1 MMRESCRAFS
11 RDGSVVLNRATTTT
25 DKEVTMKRRAFL
37 ISVLAATVGIGPW
50 VPAAGAAEVFIPL
63 LVYRTGAYAPSGIPS
78 ANGFNDYFNLL
89 NERDGGIE
97 GVKVVFEEC
106 EMQYDTKQGVECYER
121 MKNKHGGAVL
131 VNPFSTGIT
140 YQLIPKAPVD
150 KVVIH
155 SAGYG
160 MTASADGRW
169 FPWVFNFPMTY
180 WSQASAFVKYVG
192 QQEGGLDK
200 LKGKKLVHVFHNSPY
215 GKEANPTLETLAQKY
230 GFELTLL
237 AVDHPGQEQ
246 KATWLQ
252 VRRINPNWIYVSGW
266 GVMNQVAVKEAA
278 AINFPMDHVVGN
290 WWTGT
295 EADVV
300 PAGDG
305 AKGYKSMT
313 FHAPGNTF
321 KVHQDILKHVYDKGK
336 GAYGSDRTKF
346 GEVLHN
352 RTIIT
357 AMLNTEAIRTA
368 IKKYGK
374 KPPTPEQ
381 IRWGFENL
389 DLSEKRLEDLGF
401 KGMMRPLK
409 VTCEKHEGNGLAA
422 VQQWDGKQWK
432 VVSDWIEP
440 MRDVVRPKL
449 EEAAVVEAGKLGYT
463 KRDCS
468 KDG

>member
-1 MMRESCRAFS
+1 MRLRILLI
-11 RDGSVVLNRATTTT
+11 GVLT
-25 DKEVTMKRRAFL
+25 
-37 ISVLAATVGIGPW
+37 AAVAIGPM
-50 VPAAGAAEVFIPL
+50 VTRAVAQENTIFIPL
-63 LVYRTGAYAPSGIPS
+63 LVYRTGPYAPNGIPS

-89 NERDGGIE
+89 NERDGGIN
-97 GVKVVFEEC
+97 GIKLVWEEC
-106 EMQYDTKQGVECYER
+106 ETQYKTDVGVECYER
-121 MKNKHGGAVL
+121 LKNKHNGAVL

-169 FPWVFNFPMTY
+169 FPWVYNFPMTY
-180 WSQASAFVKYVG
+180 WSQASAFVKYVA
-192 QQEGGLDK
+192 QQEGGTDK
-200 LKGKKLVHVFHNSPY
+200 LRGKKIVHVYHNSPY
-215 GKEANPTLETLAQKY
+215 GKEANPTLETLARQL

-252 VRRINPNWIYVSGW
+252 VRRINPNWIYISGW

-313 FHAPGNTF
+313 FHAPGHGF
-321 KVHQDILKHVYDKGK
+321 KVHQDLFKYVHDKGK
-336 GAYGSDRTKF
+336 GVGPRAGV
-346 GEVLHN
+346 GEVLYN
-352 RTIIT
+352 RTIIN
-357 AMLNTEAIRTA
+357 AMLDTEAIRTA
-368 IKKYGK
+368 MAKFGNKALNG
-374 KPPTPEQ
+374 EQ
-381 IRWGFENL
+381 VRWGMENL
-389 DLSEKRLEDLGF
+389 NLTEQRLEQLGM
-401 KGMMRPLK
+401 KGLLRPLK
-409 VTCEKHEGNGLAA
+409 VTCDNHEGNGQAL
-422 VQQWDGKQWK
+422 VQQWDGQKWQI
-432 VVSDWIEP
+432 VSDWIEP
-440 MRDVVRPKL
+440 MREVVRPKL
-449 EEAAVVEAGKLGYT
+449 ETAAVEEAKKLGYT
-463 KRDCS
+463 MRDCS
-468 KDG
+468 KES

>member
-1 MMRESCRAFS
+1 MHLTKLLSIGLSAILVTGALAVSVRAQ
-11 RDGSVVLNRATTTT
+11 
-25 DKEVTMKRRAFL
+25 DKA
-37 ISVLAATVGIGPW
+37 I
-50 VPAAGAAEVFIPL
+50 FIPL
-63 LVYRTGAYAPSGIPS
+63 LVYRTGPFAPNGIPS
-78 ANGFNDYFNLL
+78 ANGFNDYFNLI
-89 NERDGGIE
+89 NERDGGIN
-97 GVKVVFEEC
+97 GVKIAWEEC
-106 EMQYDTKQGVECYER
+106 ETQYKTDLGVECYER
-121 MKNKHGGAVL
+121 LKGKNPVL

-180 WSQASAFVKYVG
+180 WSQASAFIKYVG

-200 LKGKKLVHVFHNSPY
+200 LKGKKIVHIYHNSPY
-215 GKEANPTLETLAQKY
+215 GKEANPTLEDLARRL

-237 AVDHPGQEQ
+237 AVDSPGQEQ

-252 VRRINPNWIYVSGW
+252 VRRLNPNWIYVSGW

-295 EADVV
+295 ESDVV

-313 FHAPGNTF
+313 FHAPGAGF
-321 KVHQDILKHVYDKGK
+321 KVHQDIFKFVYDKGK
-336 GAYGSDRTKF
+336 GAAKREDV
-346 GEVLHN
+346 GEVLYN
-352 RTIIT
+352 RTIIN
-357 AMLNTEAIRTA
+357 AMLDTEAIRLAMT
-368 IKKYGK
+368 KFGN
-374 KPPTPEQ
+374 KPLTGEQ
-381 IRWGFENL
+381 VRWGMENL
-389 DLSEKRLEDLGF
+389 NLTEQRLEQLGM
-401 KGMMRPLK
+401 KGLMRPLR
-409 VTCEKHEGNGLAA
+409 VSCENHEGNGLAL
-422 VQQWDGKQWK
+422 VQQWDGKKWTII
-432 VVSDWIEP
+432 SDWIEP

-449 EEAAVVEAGKLGYT
+449 EAAAVEEGKKLGYT
-463 KRDCS
+463 VRDCS
-468 KDG
+468 KEN